1 MNSFPSLAES
11 LNGEHFWADLQ
22 AQAEI
27 GALSPR
33 GLRRLALDDNDNR
46 ARLWLIEQGKT
57 LGCGAYYDA
66 MGNVFLRKEGR
77 DSSQAPLLLGSHLDS
92 QPEAGIYDGTLGV
105 VAGLAVLR
113 TLKEQSVE
121 HARPVEVVAWTNEE
135 GARFAPG
142 TSGSAWFSGQRDPEA
157 ILEARDDA
165 GTRFGDALDSCLALL
180 GAHDT
185 TLRAEPYVPHAY
197 LELHIEQ
204 GPVLEAQGIA
214 ACAVSGIQG
223 VNWYTVEV
231 QGQANHAG
239 TTPEAD
245 RRDAFMGAHALITE
259 LKSAVTQYDDQVRF
273 TIGKFA
279 MEPGST
285 NTIPQSARFTIDLRH
300 PDQTVL
306 DKLDSVFHQFCE
318 WKWSGCSVSLLP
330 GSRVAPVAFD
340 PSLVELVN
348 SCATHYCPRAPQ
360 LVSGAFHDAIHLAKV
375 CPTAMLFTSCRA
387 GVSHHP
393 DEHVE
398 RADAELSVRALAKVV
413 EQLLLPTK
421 ANL

>member
-46 ARLWLIEQGKT
+46 ARLWLIEQGKS
-57 LGCGAYYDA
+57 LGCRAYYDA

-142 TSGSAWFSGQRDPEA
+142 TSGSSWYAGERAYQDIVP
-157 ILEARDDA
+157 ARDDA
-165 GTRFGDALDSCLALL
+165 GMSFGEALAQTLALL
-180 GAHDT
+180 KQDGLAY
-185 TLRAEPYVPHAY
+185 RPAPVRPHAY

-204 GPVLEAQGIA
+204 GPILERQGVPVGI
-214 ACAVSGIQG
+214 VDGIQG
-223 VNWYTVEV
+223 VYWYEVTVR
-231 QGQANHAG
+231 GKANHAG
-239 TTPEAD
+239 TTPRSARAD
-245 RRDAFMGAHALITE
+245 ALDGAHALIGAMKE
-259 LKSAVTQYDDQVRF
+259 LVYAHDEQVRF
-273 TIGKFA
+273 TIGKFSLT
-279 MEPGST
+279 PGSV
-285 NTIPQSARFTIDLRH
+285 NTIPSEARFTIDLRH
-300 PDQTVL
+300 PDQAVL
-306 DKLDSVFHQFCE
+306 QAIDSGFE
-318 WKWSGCSVSLLP
+318 
-330 GSRVAPVAFD
+330 
-340 PSLVELVN
+340 
-348 SCATHYCPRAPQ
+348 
-360 LVSGAFHDAIHLAKV
+360 
-375 CPTAMLFTSCRA
+375 
-387 GVSHHP
+387 
-393 DEHVE
+393 
-398 RADAELSVRALAKVV
+398 ALAA
-413 EQLLLPTK
+413 EP
-421 ANL
+421 

>member
-1 MNSFPSLAES
+1 MTVATSLAES
-11 LNGEHFWADLQ
+11 LDGGYFWADLQ
-22 AQAEI
+22 AQAKI
-27 GALSPR
+27 GALPAR

-46 ARLWLIEQGKT
+46 ARLWLIEQGHT
-57 LGCGAYYDA
+57 LGCRVFHDA
-66 MGNVFLRKEGR
+66 MGNVFLRREGCNPNL
-77 DSSQAPLLLGSHLDS
+77 APLLIGSHLDS
-92 QPEAGIYDGTLGV
+92 QPQAGCYDGALGV

-113 TLKEQSVE
+113 TLQEQGME
-121 HARPVEVVAWTNEE
+121 HRRPLEVVAWTNEE

-142 TSGSAWFSGQRDPEA
+142 TSGSAWFAGQGNAET

-165 GTRFGDALDSCLALL
+165 GTRFGDALDTCLALL
-180 GAHDT
+180 EAHNT
-185 TLRAEPYVPHAY
+185 TYRAEPYIPHAY

-204 GPVLEAQGIA
+204 GPVLEAQGVA
-214 ACAVSGIQG
+214 VCAVSGIQG
-223 VNWYTVEV
+223 VNWYTIDVH
-231 QGQANHAG
+231 GQANHAG

-245 RRDAFMGAHALITE
+245 RCDAFMGAHGLIGAL
-259 LKSAVTQYDDQVRF
+259 KDAVALHDDQARF

-279 MEPGST
+279 VEPGST
-285 NTIPQSARFTIDLRH
+285 NTIPQHTRFTIDLRH
-300 PDQTVL
+300 PDQAVL
-306 DKLDSVFHQFCE
+306 DALDSAFHQLCDRT
-318 WKWSGCSVSLLP
+318 WSDCSVSLLA

-348 SCATHYCPRAPQ
+348 SCATDYCPRAPQ

-375 CPTAMLFTSCRA
+375 CPTAMLFTPCRA

-398 RADAELSVRALAKVV
+398 RADAELAVRALAKAI

-421 ANL
+421 ASH